1 MLLCFN
7 KGTTKVGLT
16 IYKHRE
22 CFIIQRGGTKVGHAI
37 YKHRGYTESNNNTV
51 IKVATGADGLII
63 SKF

>member
-16 IYKHRE
+16 IYKHR
-22 CFIIQRGGTKVGHAI
+22 
-37 YKHRGYTESNNNTV
+37 GYTESNNNTV
-51 IKVATGADGLII
+51 IKLATGADGLII